1 MSHQMT
7 AGHGGH
13 MMPPADVGNMRALT
27 ISGWLTGLYFA
38 VELGIGI
45 WTGSVAVI
53 SDAFHTFSA
62 VGGVL
67 IAIVAGRLALRPAT
81 RYQTFGL
88 MRAEI
93 IGALINGA
101 FLAGMSV
108 FVLWMGAMRLRDP
121 VELPTTPMLL
131 AAAGGLVT
139 EFISLGLLYK
149 GQRTN
154 LNIKGAYWHVL
165 QTFGGSLIIILA
177 ALVIRYTGFL
187 AIDPLAGMAFGLLLF
202 WASWSIIRESLH
214 ILLDNVPKDL
224 DLNRVKEAIELV
236 PGVDSVH
243 HLHAWSLTQG
253 KNILSTHALVNDYA
267 SSEQARYE
275 IQSRLKRDFGIY
287 FSIIQVETEICADVE
302 AAEEIDFLRQ
312 AEPPA
317 DTESG
322 HPTSQDRD
330 YQHDDR

>member
-1 MSHQMT
+1 MSHQT
-7 AGHGGH
+7 STGHGGH
-13 MMPPADVGNMRALT
+13 MMLSPGGGNMRALT
-27 ISGWLTGLYFA
+27 ISGWLTGIYFA

-67 IAIVAGRLALRPAT
+67 IAIVAGRLALRPAN

-93 IGALINGA
+93 VGALINGA
-101 FLAGMSV
+101 FLAGMGV

-121 VELPTTPMLL
+121 VELATTPMLV

-149 GQRTN
+149 AQRTN
-154 LNIKGAYWHVL
+154 LNIRGAYWHVL
-165 QTFGGSLIIILA
+165 QTFGGSVIIILA
-177 ALVIRYTGFL
+177 ALVIRFTGFL

-202 WASWSIIRESLH
+202 VASWSIMRESLH
-214 ILLDNVPKDL
+214 ILLDNVPKNL
-224 DLNRVKEAIELV
+224 DLNRVKDAIQLI
-236 PGVDSVH
+236 PGVNSVH

-253 KNILSTHALVNDYA
+253 KNILSSHVLVNDYP
-267 SSEQARYE
+267 SSEE
-275 IQSRLKRDFGIY
+275 TSHTIQTMLKQDFGIY
-287 FSIIQVETEICADVE
+287 FSTVQVETEICPDIE
-302 AAEEIDFLRQ
+302 EAEEIDFLRQ
-312 AEPPA
+312 AEPQAVP
-317 DTESG
+317 DPSHTPDEHEG
-322 HPTSQDRD
+322 HRSQ
-330 YQHDDR
+330 